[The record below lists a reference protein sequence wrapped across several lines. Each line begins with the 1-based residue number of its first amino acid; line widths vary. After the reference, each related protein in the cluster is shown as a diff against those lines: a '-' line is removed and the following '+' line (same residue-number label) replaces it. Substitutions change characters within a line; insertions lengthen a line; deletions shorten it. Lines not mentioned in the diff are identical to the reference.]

1 MPISYWI
8 NEKGSSQITNGSE
21 FAAIHASFQ
30 TWQNVQ
36 AADIH
41 FNYRGTTSVSNVGR
55 DGLNVVSFSDT
66 SGLLGSSTI
75 AATFSFFRTD
85 AGQLAIDE
93 ADIVFNTTLN
103 FSTSVEDNK
112 FDIQSVLTHEIGHLL
127 GLDHSAMVS
136 SVMVP
141 FGAVSQLDQR
151 TLSYDDI
158 AGITEIYP
166 LTPAEGGIGQ
176 IRGTVR
182 IGGALLFGANIV
194 AVNADGTPIVSTLSQ
209 PDGTYIL
216 RFLPAGAYRIYA

>member
-1 MPISYWI
+1 MKKYGVLLLIIICSVEAAAYTRITTTSGQLPKWSSMPISYWI

-41 FNYRGTTSVSNVGR
+41 FNYRGTTTVSNVGR

-93 ADIVFNTTLN
+93 ADIIFNTTLN

-127 GLDHSAMVS
+127 
-136 SVMVP
+136 
-141 FGAVSQLDQR
+141 
-151 TLSYDDI
+151 
-158 AGITEIYP
+158 
-166 LTPAEGGIGQ
+166 
-176 IRGTVR
+176 
-182 IGGALLFGANIV
+182 
-194 AVNADGTPIVSTLSQ
+194 
-209 PDGTYIL
+209 
-216 RFLPAGAYRIYA
+216 